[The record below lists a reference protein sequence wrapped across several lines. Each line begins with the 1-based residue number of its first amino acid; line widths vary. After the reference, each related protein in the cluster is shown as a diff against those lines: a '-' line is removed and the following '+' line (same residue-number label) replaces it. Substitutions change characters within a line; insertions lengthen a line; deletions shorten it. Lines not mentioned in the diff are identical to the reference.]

1 MEFHKE
7 IWRTFKR
14 MFLPKHITLHN
25 AVIFNDKTQFG
36 GNNVIHQG
44 TCISSS
50 MIGRNTYI
58 DSNCDLPNSVIG
70 SFCSLARN
78 IKVIRFNHPSHTFV
92 STSPVFFS
100 TLGQTN
106 QTYVSENHFDEE
118 LTINGR
124 SVIIGNDVWIGEDV
138 KIKGGVTIGDGA
150 IVAMGAVVAKDVP
163 PYAIVGGVPA
173 KIIKYR
179 FSQDVIEELLR
190 IKWWTKDDTWLK
202 ENASCF
208 RNIDDFI
215 RLIRN
220 ED

>member
-14 MFLPKHITLHN
+14 MFLPKHIILHN
-25 AVIFNDKTQFG
+25 GVIFNDKTQFG

-124 SVIIGNDVWIGEDV
+124 SVIIGNDVWIG
-138 KIKGGVTIGDGA
+138 A
-150 IVAMGAVVAKDVP
+150 NAVVVGKINIGTDVLIAPNSFVNFDVP
-163 PYAIVGGVPA
+163 PHSVVVGNPA
-173 KIIKYR
+173 KIIH
-179 FSQDVIEELLR
+179 
-190 IKWWTKDDTWLK
+190 K
-202 ENASCF
+202 ENATEYYIEN
-208 RNIDDFI
+208 RV
-215 RLIRN
+215 
-220 ED
+220 